1 MNLQKMFLL
10 ISGCVCLVT
19 FAIMVIIVEGDF
31 EKVIIQEYQ
40 EKADIILQSMKA
52 VRAHTGGVVRPE
64 ATKLIGKDGFVVE
77 LQSTSFAA
85 NKVFA
90 GIAPSHKYDIS
101 FRTPSTK
108 PLNPNNRANDV
119 EADLISQ
126 LDVMHAAGDKEL
138 LWKGIRTIRGVD
150 YYIIAMGE
158 VTKQSCLPCHM
169 RREDAPVSLRDK
181 YAFDSPAR
189 LANRVET
196 AEIVSIPIDKLYAT
210 VKKSTTVLIGVC
222 LAGLVVIIGA
232 TTCAFRSLV
241 SKPVAELGGYAAQI
255 ESGNLDAT
263 PKGRFR
269 YGLLR
274 LRVSLEQMVH
284 ELKSRV
290 AEAAGN
296 ALEARRQAEEA
307 NTAKAAADVARA
319 EAEYG
324 RREGMLQAAGSLRGV
339 VEVVTE
345 RSDDLSHQV
354 DRCSQGAAAMSGVVL
369 ETGAAMKEMHA
380 SVLDIVASAE
390 EASKVTQWTREKA
403 RDGEAVVG
411 RAVDCIADVKVQSL
425 AVKADMAELGRHAE
439 GIGRIMNVINDI
451 ADQTNLLALNAAIEA
466 ARAGEAGRGF
476 AVVADEVRKLAEKT
490 MTATREVGTAI
501 RDIQDGTQKNIGN
514 VDKAVH
520 GIAEANELAV
530 ASRDVLREIAAQAAG
545 AADQVTAIA
554 NVSRRQSSVSDS
566 VNSSVDQI
574 CSISSETAEAMALAE
589 QAASEMV
596 RQTQAL
602 HALLE
607 SM

>member
-1 MNLQKMFLL
+1 MVL
-10 ISGCVCLVT
+10 IVK
-19 FAIMVIIVEGDF
+19 GDF

-52 VRAHTGGVVRPE
+52 VRAHTGSVVRPE

-126 LDVMHAAGDKEL
+126 LDVMHTAGDKEL
-138 LWKGIRTIRGVD
+138 LWKGVRTISGVD

-210 VKKSTTVLIGVC
+210 VKKSTTVLVGVC

-232 TTCAFRSLV
+232 TTYAFRSLV

-255 ESGNLDAT
+255 ESGNLEAT

-274 LRVSLEQMVH
+274 LKVSLEQMVN

-307 NTAKAAADVARA
+307 NTAKAAADAARV
-319 EAEYG
+319 EAEHG

-345 RSDDLSHQV
+345 RSGDLSHQV
-354 DRCSQGAAAMSGVVL
+354 DRCSQGAAAMSGVVR
-369 ETGAAMKEMHA
+369 ETGAAMKEMHV

-466 ARAGEAGRGF
+466 ARAGDAGRGF

-530 ASRDVLREIAAQAAG
+530 ASRDVLREIAAQVAG
-545 AADQVTAIA
+545 AADQVTVIA

-566 VNSSVDQI
+566 VNSSIDQI
-574 CSISSETAEAMALAE
+574 CSISSETVEAMALAE

-602 HALLE
+602 HTLLE